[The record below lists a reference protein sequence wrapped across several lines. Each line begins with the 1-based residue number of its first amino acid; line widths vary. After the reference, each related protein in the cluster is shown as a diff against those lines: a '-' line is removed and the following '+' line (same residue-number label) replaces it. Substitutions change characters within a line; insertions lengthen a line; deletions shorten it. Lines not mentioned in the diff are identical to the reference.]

1 MHTRHSLGLLIV
13 SSLCAGLPLSAGYPL
28 QPGLAAAPGT
38 NAVTP
43 LSLVDTADLI
53 AQPDVTFNWRR
64 HEFFTVFAADHVIYA
79 RRFQATGSALGGRI
93 TLSPLNGWHLHPRV
107 AYNVDIDRY
116 LVVWEETEGPDDWV
130 SIIWARLLDSTGA
143 PLGARFRLS
152 DTANFFGTANG
163 VQPDVAA
170 RNFHHA
176 LEPNETAFVVTWREW
191 FTGGF
196 LRWITAERIDMNGV
210 ELESIVVGLPEDDT
224 IPLPPDEQDNEEW
237 READVAYSPHFDRFL
252 IVWNEDGVHAR
263 TLSAGGS
270 PGPVVS
276 LDAPT
281 GRLVSMAYDMG
292 SRKFL
297 VGWCHDG
304 QLYGD
309 IVTAYVTPTN
319 LGAFDMG
326 SGCFPNLGAEPG
338 GFLALHSGPDA
349 AGDWG
354 IARSYVSDTGSV
366 WPSAMFGHDPDFSYS
381 ESTVATGQQG
391 FSFGSWDAIDGSEPD
406 RLVSTLFFGRYAHF
420 VHGRSGNYGGSP
432 SADLFVFRQ
441 SASSWRV
448 RTSEKDHTVVVGRTG
463 DIPVLMDLEGNG
475 IADVGVWRPL
485 DGTFNIRNTMTQ
497 GMVTVPLGKG
507 GDIPTPAD
515 FSGDRVDDFAVFRQ
529 TDGRWWIRDG
539 VMGGVRSF
547 GWGEAGD
554 VPTPADYDG
563 DGDVDL
569 AVWRPSTGEWR
580 ISSLDGTFTST
591 VVLDLGVHGAA
602 RPGDIPLQGNFVGS
616 AIADQVIFRPSTG
629 NWHRRDGETGAMSMV
644 HWGTAGQMPM
654 PLDYDGDGLLDLAV
668 FSPPTGWWF
677 IRDARGAWTTSVQ
690 FGAAGDLPAGAR

>member
-406 RLVSTLFFGRYAHF
+406 RPRSQRQLRRLPQRRPLRLPPERLELARSDQREGSHRCRGSNRRHSRADGPRGQRHRGRRRVASTRRHVQHPQHDDPGHGDGPPGQRRRHPDAGRLFRRPGRRLRRVPADRRPM
-420 VHGRSGNYGGSP
+420 VDPGRRHGRGAIVWLGRG
-432 SADLFVFRQ
+432 
-441 SASSWRV
+441 WR
-448 RTSEKDHTVVVGRTG
+448 R
-463 DIPVLMDLEGNG
+463 
-475 IADVGVWRPL
+475 A
-485 DGTFNIRNTMTQ
+485 
-497 GMVTVPLGKG
+497 
-507 GDIPTPAD
+507 
-515 FSGDRVDDFAVFRQ
+515 
-529 TDGRWWIRDG
+529 
-539 VMGGVRSF
+539 
-547 GWGEAGD
+547 
-554 VPTPADYDG
+554 
-563 DGDVDL
+563 
-569 AVWRPSTGEWR
+569 
-580 ISSLDGTFTST
+580 
-591 VVLDLGVHGAA
+591 
-602 RPGDIPLQGNFVGS
+602 
-616 AIADQVIFRPSTG
+616 
-629 NWHRRDGETGAMSMV
+629 
-644 HWGTAGQMPM
+644 
-654 PLDYDGDGLLDLAV
+654 
-668 FSPPTGWWF
+668 
-677 IRDARGAWTTSVQ
+677 DARR
-690 FGAAGDLPAGAR
+690 L